1 MHCTDAALS
10 WISVILNSNFC
21 SSAFEGRFCSGSTFV
36 DFDSDPCSSAPQ
48 AAASDRRRVDA
59 VAVLSIFSVFFIIRY
74 DLSARVTDSTEGTQ
88 TYKSMGSLIQD
99 DLFFSISDFV
109 GIFFEIYLDF
119 LFEYFFPV
127 LGQR

>member
-1 MHCTDAALS
+1 
-10 WISVILNSNFC
+10 
-21 SSAFEGRFCSGSTFV
+21 
-36 DFDSDPCSSAPQ
+36 
-48 AAASDRRRVDA
+48 VDA